1 MSKIPIL
8 VFRLEGPLQSWGE
21 HSKWDYRDTG
31 DFPSKSAI
39 TGLLACAFGWTR
51 DDERIAKLCNDI
63 DVIVRADRKGSKV
76 RDLHTV
82 SSNEILAAERK
93 RRTGSNTVLSYRYY
107 LQDASFLVGIKADK
121 AVLESCK
128 NALDNPKWTVFLGRK
143 SCVPSCPIVG
153 EIVFEYDSLMQAM
166 ERLPVAE
173 RHDDIILVQR
183 NGDDKGTENTTV
195 RKMDIIVDS
204 CKRTF
209 QSRLVETVVL
219 NSKENTNV
227 FD

>member
-107 LQDASFLVGIKADK
+107 LQDASFLVGINADK

-143 SCVPSCPIVG
+143 S
-153 EIVFEYDSLMQAM
+153 
-166 ERLPVAE
+166 
-173 RHDDIILVQR
+173 
-183 NGDDKGTENTTV
+183 
-195 RKMDIIVDS
+195 
-204 CKRTF
+204 
-209 QSRLVETVVL
+209 
-219 NSKENTNV
+219 
-227 FD
+227 